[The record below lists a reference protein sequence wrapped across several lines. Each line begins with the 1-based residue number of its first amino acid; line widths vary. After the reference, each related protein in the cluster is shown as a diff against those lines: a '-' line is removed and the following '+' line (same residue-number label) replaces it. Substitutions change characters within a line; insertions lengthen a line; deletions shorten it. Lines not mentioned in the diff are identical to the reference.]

1 MLVRKLYLSS
11 LIKYV
16 RSLIR
21 PMMHL
26 KSILKSLKER
36 DNRNNNADVIPIYYY
51 PLEYLKEEYPH
62 EYENI
67 IRNRRSRCF
76 C

>member
-1 MLVRKLYLSS
+1 MLVGKLYLSS

-16 RSLIR
+16 RSLMR

-36 DNRNNNADVIPIYYY
+36 NNKDNNAYDIPIYYY